1 LDTNIDETNSN
12 VNDLD
17 IDSSLNSRTGSKIEE
32 NCGLRIDCNI
42 IGLTE
47 KPEDMDSSTETEDI
61 TDSGNHSDAAEDDI
75 LLEIYQSCSHKEH
88 DNNNSADLKKYDIF
102 SFNSWQEFFANHN
115 HGLQNGQQID
125 NYNNNNS
132 QLL

>member
-47 KPEDMDSSTETEDI
+47 KPEYFWRYIKAVRIKNTTI
-61 TDSGNHSDAAEDDI
+61 TIALI
-75 LLEIYQSCSHKEH
+75 
-88 DNNNSADLKKYDIF
+88 
-102 SFNSWQEFFANHN
+102 
-115 HGLQNGQQID
+115 
-125 NYNNNNS
+125 
-132 QLL
+132 